1 MDGKELV
8 QRIFDEIVNKG
19 NMDAIEELM
28 AEDFL
33 DHGPTGDM
41 QGLEAFKGSIAAFRA
56 AVPDMHCEVSHL
68 IVEGDIA
75 GWVVRTTG
83 THTGDQLG
91 FPATNKS
98 FDTLSANMGR
108 MRDGKA
114 VEHWAEQG
122 MFPMLMQLGVLPPMG
137 G

>member
-8 QRIFDEIVNKG
+8 QRIFDEVVNKG
-19 NMDAIEELM
+19 NLDAVDELM
-28 AEDFL
+28 AEDYV
-33 DHGPTGDM
+33 DHGPMGDM
-41 QGLEAFKGSIAAFRA
+41 GRDAFKGLVGQYRA
-56 AVPDMHCEVSHL
+56 AVPDLHCEVSHV
-68 IVEGDIA
+68 IAEGDTL
-75 GWVVRTTG
+75 GWLVRATG

-98 FDTLSANMGR
+98 FDTLSANIGR
-108 MRDGKA
+108 VRDGQA

-122 MFPMLMQLGVLPPMG
+122 MFAMLMQLGVLPPMG

>member
-8 QRIFDEIVNKG
+8 RRVFDEVVNKG
-19 NMDAIEELM
+19 NLDAVDELM
-28 AEDFL
+28 SDDYV
-33 DHGPTGDM
+33 DHGPMGDM
-41 QGLEAFKGSIAAFRA
+41 GRDAFKGLVGQYRA
-56 AVPDMHCEVSHL
+56 AVPDLRCEVSHL
-68 IVEGDIA
+68 IQEGDTV
-75 GWVVRTTG
+75 GWLVRATG

-91 FPATNKS
+91 FPATNRS
-98 FDTLSANMGR
+98 FDTLSANIGR
-108 MRDGKA
+108 IRDGQA